1 MHRTRTSV
9 DTVVWLCSVWCAP
22 SLAPDTLSDLSSPQE
37 EEWWTQT
44 YQRTTITTTTM
55 LPLCGGVPSL
65 GGTTPTAR
73 TLSLS
78 GRRERRGGLT
88 VLCLS
93 LSGMCPMD
101 ERAVVGGCACPFHA
115 PPAGKALSLSLL
127 RPLSRRALSVV
138 WPADVTL
145 VTLGDS
151 HSLSRVARSMMIPQR
166 VPRTAFLGPCVSGVA
181 GPRSGAWPTLRLSDV
196 ATLILGWGPL
206 GPVLFS
212 NHSSNN
218 TGIVRWLD

>member
-1 MHRTRTSV
+1 MVGSDISANNHHNNNDAAAVRRRGAIPRGD
-9 DTVVWLCSVWCAP
+9 DTHS
-22 SLAPDTLSDLSSPQE
+22 TH
-37 EEWWTQT
+37 
-44 YQRTTITTTTM
+44 
-55 LPLCGGVPSL
+55 
-65 GGTTPTAR
+65 
-73 TLSLS
+73 SLS
-78 GRRERRGGLT
+78 GRRERRGGPHSPLPLPLRDVSDGRT
-88 VLCLS
+88 
-93 LSGMCPMD
+93 
-101 ERAVVGGCACPFHA
+101 GGCRRVCVPLSRT
-115 PPAGKALSLSLL
+115 PGGEGSLSLL
-127 RPLSRRALSVV
+127 RPLSHRALSVV

-145 VTLGDS
+145 VALGDS